1 MHEMGIVAE
10 VLAAVTSAAET
21 SRAVRVNRVTIT
33 IGELTAI
40 MPFALNFA
48 WDTLTPGTIV
58 EGAVLEIVEVPARSR
73 CGECGTEF
81 EHDQYD
87 RVCPKCGNF
96 MCEAIA
102 GNELRIDNVDVDLPD
117 DVAAAASAG
126 MET

>member
-10 VLAAVTSAAET
+10 VLAAVTSAAE
-21 SRAVRVNRVTIT
+21 SSHAVRVNHVTIT
-33 IGELTAI
+33 IGQLTAI

-48 WDTLTPGTIV
+48 WDALTPGTIV

-96 MCEAIA
+96 MCEVIA

-117 DVAAAASAG
+117 EEAVATVTG
-126 MET
+126 TET